1 MEIWD
6 AYDKDEVKLDFDLV
20 RGEPIPA
27 HVYHL
32 VCDTVVRHL
41 DGDFLL
47 MQRALDK
54 EGWPGCWEVG
64 AGGSAL
70 KGEAP
75 PQCAK
80 RELLEECGIEAGEL
94 KQIYHTHRP
103 EGHAIHYG
111 YLCITDCPKD
121 SVTLQEG
128 ETIAY
133 KWISKG
139 ELLKFLSSGDC
150 IEPQKKR
157 LKSFMEELN
166 REA

>member
-1 MEIWD
+1 MELWD
-6 AYDKDEVKLDFDLV
+6 AYDKEEVKLDFDLV
-20 RGEPIPA
+20 RGEPIPDN
-27 HVYHL
+27 VYHL
-32 VCDTVVRHL
+32 VCETVVRHR

-70 KGEAP
+70 KGEKP
-75 PQCAK
+75 EECAR
-80 RELLEECGIEAGEL
+80 RELLEECGIKAGEL
-94 KQIYHTHRP
+94 RQIYHTRS

-121 SVTLQEG
+121 AVSLQEG

-133 KWISKG
+133 KWVTKE
-139 ELLKFLSSGDC
+139 ELLDFLNSNDC
-150 IEPQKKR
+150 IEPQKR
-157 LKSFMEELN
+157 SLKNFMEELS